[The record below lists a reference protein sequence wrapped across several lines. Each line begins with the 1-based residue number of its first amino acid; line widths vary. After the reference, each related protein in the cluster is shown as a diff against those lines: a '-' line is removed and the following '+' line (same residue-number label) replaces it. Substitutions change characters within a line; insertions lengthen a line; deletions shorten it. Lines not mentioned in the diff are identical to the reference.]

1 MRFSRMV
8 HIGAL
13 LGLPLIVGC
22 EVAGPPPPS
31 PTPPPVAIA
40 EPAQWK
46 KVSITLT
53 RDVQKC
59 KPAFVNQAD
68 KVKAEVG
75 EDDEGI
81 EWDIKNTN
89 CTTRDWDLRLRGVA
103 PSMGDKKKLKCRVVV
118 DVPQE
123 VASGESVDPP
133 PVCYFPGAR
142 KPNFKRYEGTYVYEV
157 RVCPAGT
164 NNNCVTADPEI
175 EVKRR

>member
-1 MRFSRMV
+1 MRLSKIV
-8 HIGAL
+8 YACAL

-31 PTPPPVAIA
+31 PTPTPLASP

-53 RDVQKC
+53 KDGQKC
-59 KPAFVNQAD
+59 KPAYVSAAD
-68 KVKAEVG
+68 KEKAVVG
-75 EDDEGI
+75 EDDEGV
-81 EWDIKNTN
+81 EWDIKNTD
-89 CTTRDWDLRLRGVA
+89 CKGGSWDLRLRGVA
-103 PSMGDKKKLKCRVVV
+103 PGIGKKKLKCRVVV

-123 VASGESVDPP
+123 VADGESVDPP

-142 KPNFKRYEGTYVYEV
+142 KANFKKYEGYYVYEV
-157 RVCPAGT
+157 RVCRAGT
-164 NNNCVTADPEI
+164 NSYCATADPEI